1 MVVTTY
7 DRALGALTGLALGD
21 ALGMPTQS
29 MSRAQVL
36 ADHGEITGLVDA
48 GRHQRIA
55 AGMCAGSVTDDT
67 EQALLLARLLV
78 GGGGSVAPDVLAA
91 ELLAWERGMAARG
104 SLDLLGPSTKRAVE
118 RIAAGERPEHAGR
131 DGVTNGAAMRIAPV
145 GVAVAAEPLEVL
157 VDAVVEASYVTHAT
171 SLGLGAAAAVGAAV
185 STGVAGG
192 MLADVL
198 AVAPRAAALGAERG
212 RWVAGGHVGARIAWA
227 TRHLPSLSPERWA
240 DELDAVVGTSVA
252 AQESVVA
259 AFAIAAAEPDPW
271 RALCLAA
278 SVGGDTDTIAAILGA
293 VLGSVHGA
301 GAWPADAVGLVTEV
315 NGLDLPTVVCDLLGL
330 REGRR

>member
-1 MVVTTY
+1 MTTY

-29 MSRAQVL
+29 MSRAEIET
-36 ADHGEITGLVDA
+36 DHGPITGLVGA
-48 GRHQRIA
+48 GPHQRIA
-55 AGMCAGSVTDDT
+55 AGMPAGRITDDT

-78 GGGGSVAPDVLAA
+78 EGHGHVAPGVLAA

-118 RIAAGERPEHAGR
+118 RIASGEPPERAGL

-145 GVAVAAEPLEVL
+145 GVAVAPEPLDVL
-157 VDAVVEASYVTHAT
+157 VGAVVEASFVTHAT
-171 SLGLGAAAAVGAAV
+171 SLGLGAAAAVAAAV
-185 STGVAGG
+185 SVGVAGG
-192 MLADVL
+192 TLADAL
-198 AVAPRAAALGAERG
+198 EAAPSAAAGGARPGRGGAGGPGGVRRAGGAPHPPRPPRERG
-212 RWVAGGHVGARIAWA
+212 ASEI
-227 TRHLPSLSPERWA
+227 
-240 DELDAVVGTSVA
+240 DAVVGTSVA

-271 RALCLAA
+271 AALCLAA

-301 GAWPADAVGLVTEV
+301 DAWPADEVTVVVEV
-315 NGLDLPTVVCDLLGL
+315 NGLDLAPACRDLLAL
-330 REGRR
+330 RRRA

>member
-1 MVVTTY
+1 MAVTTY

-29 MSRAQVL
+29 LSRAQIL
-36 ADHGEITGLVDA
+36 ADHGSITGLVDA
-48 GRHQRIA
+48 GPRQRIA
-55 AGMCAGSVTDDT
+55 AGMRAGSITDDT

-78 GGGGSVAPDVLAA
+78 EGRGRVAPDVLAA

-118 RIAAGERPEHAGR
+118 RIAAGEPPEQAGR

-145 GVAVAAEPLEVL
+145 GIAVAAEPLDGL
-157 VDAVVEASYVTHAT
+157 VDAVVEASFVTHAT
-171 SLGLGAAAAVGAAV
+171 SLG
-185 STGVAGG
+185 
-192 MLADVL
+192 
-198 AVAPRAAALGAERG
+198 LGAERG

-227 TRHLPSLSPERWA
+227 TGHLPSRPPECWA
-240 DELDAVVGTSVA
+240 EELDTVVGTSVA

-301 GAWPADAVGLVTEV
+301 GAWPSDAVRRVTEV
-315 NGLDLPTVVCDLLGL
+315 NELDLPTVVRGLLDL
-330 REGRR
+330 REGGR